1 MKQGVSNMLTP
12 FLLAMAA
19 KWRWRNPPL
28 AAGIKKPAEAGLK
41 RQFLLLA
48 FRWMRWGGFN
58 LSRSDDKA

>member
-1 MKQGVSNMLTP
+1 M
-12 FLLAMAA
+12 
-19 KWRWRNPPL
+19 

-58 LSRSDDKA
+58 LSWSDDKA